1 MTHRLK
7 ERMLQP
13 RGLSLVHQQPSCP
26 SKGNQVT
33 LLRRFAR
40 RSCNLKPFG
49 LYTSAVS
56 IGSLLRGA
64 GWARR
69 YRHLDKPTRTKV
81 QFLSAIM
88 LQIAVRHIKG
98 QRKAPSRRSLGQL
111 GWSAWNDL
119 PPYCRHTCGIWAV
132 RTHPKGECS
141 PNGDCTGRTLAKTL
155 EPKDTEAFCTR
166 YLESK
171 NGSWI
176 TQLEK
181 ALSNNSNFNRCGDG
195 RGSHQLQRGP
205 PFEHIIAICT

>member
-1 MTHRLK
+1 MDSESGEGAAGRSRLPSERRSTEELRSGTLSRMTHRLK

-111 GWSAWNDL
+111 G
-119 PPYCRHTCGIWAV
+119 
-132 RTHPKGECS
+132 
-141 PNGDCTGRTLAKTL
+141 
-155 EPKDTEAFCTR
+155 
-166 YLESK
+166 
-171 NGSWI
+171 
-176 TQLEK
+176 
-181 ALSNNSNFNRCGDG
+181 
-195 RGSHQLQRGP
+195 
-205 PFEHIIAICT
+205 